1 MKYYYNLNIQKNVFT
16 ITFDQINVSLN
27 KSIKIK
33 SKIVLSP
40 NILKVVYIKYKLLL
54 LFLKSHIL

>member
-33 SKIVLSP
+33 CKIVLSP